1 MRKPVP
7 QVQAGVGNVYFSYND
22 MVGLVFQE
30 QESENLIEKLF
41 IGRVYW

>member
-22 MVGLVFQE
+22 MVVVGLVFLE
-30 QESENLIEKLF
+30 QESENLN
-41 IGRVYW
+41 